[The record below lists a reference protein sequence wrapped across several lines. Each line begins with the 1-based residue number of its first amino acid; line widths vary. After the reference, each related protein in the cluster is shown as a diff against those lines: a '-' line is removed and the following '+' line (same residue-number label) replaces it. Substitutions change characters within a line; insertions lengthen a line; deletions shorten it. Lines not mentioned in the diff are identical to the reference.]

1 MSADAARPRIM
12 TLKDQ
17 IQQDTK
23 DALRAGDRDRL
34 SVLRMAMAAIK
45 QREVDE
51 RVEMTDPDVLAVLEK
66 MVKQRRESVS
76 QYEAGGRQDLADKE
90 RSEIEVL
97 KAYLPEPMSD
107 ADLDGLIAEL
117 VAESGAESV
126 RDMGKVMGLLK
137 ARAQG
142 RVDMGAASARV
153 RKALGA

>member
-23 DALRAGDRDRL
+23 DALRAGDRARL

>member
-1 MSADAARPRIM
+1 M

-34 SVLRMAMAAIK
+34 GVLRMAMAAIK

-76 QYEAGGRQDLADKE
+76 QYEAGGRRDLADKE

>member
-1 MSADAARPRIM
+1 M

-34 SVLRMAMAAIK
+34 GVLRMAMAAIK

-76 QYEAGGRQDLADKE
+76 QYEAGGRRDLADKE

-117 VAESGAESV
+117 VAESGAETV

>member
-1 MSADAARPRIM
+1 M

-76 QYEAGGRQDLADKE
+76 QYEAGGRRDLADKE

>member
-1 MSADAARPRIM
+1 M

-126 RDMGKVMGLLK
+126 RDMGKVMGQLK

>member
-1 MSADAARPRIM
+1 M

-34 SVLRMAMAAIK
+34 GVLRMAMAAIK

>member
-1 MSADAARPRIM
+1 M
-12 TLKDQ
+12 TIKDQ

-34 SVLRMAMAAIK
+34 GVLRMAMAAIK

-51 RVEMTDPDVLAVLEK
+51 RVEMTDADVLSVLEK

-76 QYEAGGRQDLADKE
+76 QFEAGARRDLADKE
-90 RSEIEVL
+90 RAEIGIL
-97 KAYLPEPMSD
+97 QAYLPEPLSD
-107 ADLDGLIAEL
+107 AELDALIAEL
-117 VAESGAESV
+117 VAETGADSV

-137 ARAQG
+137 TRAQG

-153 RKALGA
+153 RAALGA

>member
-1 MSADAARPRIM
+1 MS
-12 TLKDQ
+12 LKDQ

-34 SVLRMAMAAIK
+34 GVLRMAMAAIK

-51 RVEMTDPDVLAVLEK
+51 RVELTDPDVLAVVEK
-66 MVKQRRESVS
+66 MVKQRRESIT
-76 QYEAGGRQDLADKE
+76 QYEAGARQDLADKE
-90 RSEIEVL
+90 RAEIDIL
-97 KAYLPEPMSD
+97 KAYLPEPLSD
-107 ADLDGLIAEL
+107 AELDGLIAEL
-117 VAESGAESV
+117 VAEAGAESV

-137 ARAQG
+137 DRAQG

>member
-76 QYEAGGRQDLADKE
+76 QYEAGGRRDLADKE

-97 KAYLPEPMSD
+97 KADLPEPMSD
-107 ADLDGLIAEL
+107 ANLDGLIAEL

-142 RVDMGAASARV
+142 RVEMGAASARV